1 METLARMLYS
11 SQDVDLLSA
20 MLNSWVN
27 LVKQRPST
35 FPFVITTLRSWTP
48 AALANLP
55 ASSIKS
61 VEKAVRILLVH
72 LSRLPTSTQYL
83 GQINE
88 ALGLQSIRMDKAA
101 AEEKKRKADN
111 RKRPSSGSNEP
122 TDNKRIKLET
132 AEPAPTPVPN
142 NATFLSAFDFTSL
155 PAQLITNLIVANL
168 EAFTEPQ
175 LIAMVNAYRQS
186 RGLAMPADVTAVS
199 AKAAPVPTA
208 PTIVAPK
215 PAIPTGPRRMVQAV
229 ESSITQ
235 VQQPPAA
242 ATPPVKAEPVDPLQ
256 MDIDEE
262 ELEYEPER
270 LNEEVRL
277 LLLNLCFPIT
287 LVFLLIIYSS
297 ISSLVLQNPN
307 VPLYPLST
315 TYPLSNSNYP
325 RRETSPKTIET
336 RLCRRQYRGYG
347 TGPRSC
353 ALLARESR
361 LNRHWRAETLQQRCG
376 CSCSC
381 G

>member
-1 METLARMLYS
+1 VDHPFIPVAQLEGEGQKLMETLARMLYS

-132 AEPAPTPVPN
+132 AEPVPTPVPN
-142 NATFLSAFDFTSL
+142 NAAFLSAFDFTSL

-199 AKAAPVPTA
+199 AKAAPAPTA

-229 ESSITQ
+229 ESSMTQ
-235 VQQPPAA
+235 IQQPPAA

-277 LLLNLCFPIT
+277 LLLNLLFPIT

-307 VPLYPLST
+307 AP
-315 TYPLSNSNYP
+315 
-325 RRETSPKTIET
+325 
-336 RLCRRQYRGYG
+336 
-347 TGPRSC
+347 
-353 ALLARESR
+353 
-361 LNRHWRAETLQQRCG
+361 
-376 CSCSC
+376 
-381 G
+381 